1 VSTKR
6 QFMKGS
12 FDVQVGA
19 HQSRATEVQFQQ
31 RRQLTIAVKYF
42 SMSSNFK
49 DNKPNN
55 LKKGVRETPSPILVK
70 QCAYTM
76 SQLPTNPTILSG
88 VYGEK

>member
-1 VSTKR
+1 
-6 QFMKGS
+6 MKGS

-31 RRQLTIAVKYF
+31 RLRSLHSQLTIAVKYF
-42 SMSSNFK
+42 SISSNFK

-70 QCAYTM
+70 QCGYTM